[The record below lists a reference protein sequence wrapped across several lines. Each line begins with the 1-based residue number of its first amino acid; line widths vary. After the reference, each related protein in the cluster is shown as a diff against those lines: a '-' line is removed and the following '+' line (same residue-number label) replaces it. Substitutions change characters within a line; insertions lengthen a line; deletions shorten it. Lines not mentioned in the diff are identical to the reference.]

1 MDEGGGLKHVMV
13 MVGLQC
19 IYAGIAIFSKEAF
32 LQGMKP
38 PIFVAYRQVITA
50 LIIVPPALYNR
61 RRNSLSLCLGW
72 KISGLTFAAAFLGI
86 AVNQNAYFEGLNLS
100 SATVATA
107 MVNLL
112 PVLIFV
118 MATALGLE
126 KFNFR
131 SMRSMAKVLGT
142 VVCVGGA
149 VSMALIKGPELLQS
163 KGEYMQT
170 RTLLQG
176 LQIQNWLLG
185 CLILFGGCCCW
196 SSWLMLQVP
205 ISANCPDDL
214 YTTAWTCFFG
224 MLQSAALALVL
235 EREWE
240 VWRINTVLEYGA
252 CLFAGVGAAFAFFGQ
267 AWCVSRRG
275 PVFTAMFNP
284 LNTVLA
290 IIFAYIFLHEALS
303 VGSLLGAGAVIVGL
317 YIVLWGKAK
326 DQKDTKHE
334 QEEVPAGI
342 STCDDIPI
350 QSNNDHQVL
359 ADGSPKKTTEKNP
372 AMHLQE
378 PLLSLHRHNTSNPEE
393 P

>member
-118 MATALGLE
+118 MATALGPRTAAEQRRIYADKNVVAGIANTELVTGLSDSLRRLLLLVILAYATGM
-126 KFNFR
+126 FN
-131 SMRSMAKVLGT
+131 S
-142 VVCVGGA
+142 
-149 VSMALIKGPELLQS
+149 
-163 KGEYMQT
+163 
-170 RTLLQG
+170 
-176 LQIQNWLLG
+176 
-185 CLILFGGCCCW
+185 LFDKD
-196 SSWLMLQVP
+196 SSFYRFQVP

-334 QEEVPAGI
+334 QEEAPAGI